1 MLETPTQIDCSKGE
15 EFEGLCADALQIL
28 TGFREGR
35 SFVVEPDDQL
45 RARSKELGEQATVE
59 AE

>member
-1 MLETPTQIDCSKGE
+1 MLGTPTQIDRSNGE
-15 EFEGLCADALQIL
+15 VFDGLYADALQVL

>member
-1 MLETPTQIDCSKGE
+1 MLETPTQIDRSNGE
-15 EFEGLCADALQIL
+15 EFEGLCADALRIL
-28 TGFREGR
+28 MVFREGR

-45 RARSKELGEQATVE
+45 RARSKELGQQATVE